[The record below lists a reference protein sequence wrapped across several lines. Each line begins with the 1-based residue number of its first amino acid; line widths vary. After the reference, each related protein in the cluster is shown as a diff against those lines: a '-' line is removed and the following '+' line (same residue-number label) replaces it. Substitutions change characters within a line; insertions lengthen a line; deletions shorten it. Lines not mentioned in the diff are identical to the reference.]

1 MTKKIRRTRKSQAGF
16 TLIELLVVVLIV
28 GILAAIAIPQY
39 FAVIERG
46 HLTEA
51 TACVAT
57 LKSGLEEAR
66 LANASGQYPGVASVI
81 AAAPAPLSRNCRGM
95 KYFTGN
101 IAGGAAGYTVTL
113 TRNALSFSAASGAGA
128 GYTLTMTHAD
138 GAADVFGGSTP
149 AAWLPN

>member
-1 MTKKIRRTRKSQAGF
+1 MTKKTRRTRKSQAGF

-51 TACVAT
+51 TACVAS
-57 LKSGLEEAR
+57 LKSALEEAR
-66 LANASGQYPGVASVI
+66 LANATGAYPAVASVV
-81 AAAPAPLSRNCRGM
+81 AAAPAPLSRNCRGT

-101 IAGGAAGYTVTL
+101 VAGGAAGFTITL
-113 TRNALSFSAASGAGA
+113 TRNALSFSAASGAPA
-128 GYTLTMTHAD
+128 NYTFTMTHAD
-138 GAADVFGGSTP
+138 GVADAFGGTTP